1 MSLDR
6 SFELRLQNIPR
17 VPLAF
22 LPTPLKEASRLSAV
36 IEGPKLWIK
45 RDDLTGFGFGGNK
58 VRGLEFLLADA
69 QAQKADTLVTGAGP
83 QSNSV
88 RATAAAAVHAGM
100 AMVAVYSG
108 IPPRKVE
115 GNYRLTRLL
124 GAELRFTVDPDRASV
139 DGLIESVAAELRRN
153 GRHPYAIPRGGACVL
168 GTLGYVLAAYDLAE
182 QCAAYCLVPDTVVLA
197 TGSSGTHAGLLPDAP
212 TLPPPFPLMSFT
224 CTQ

>member
-88 RATAAAAVHAGM
+88 RVTAAAAVHPGIAIVAG
-100 AMVAVYSG
+100 YSR
-108 IPPRKVE
+108 ILPLILE
-115 GNYRLTRLL
+115 GNHRLTLL
-124 GAELRFTVDPDRASV
+124 
-139 DGLIESVAAELRRN
+139 
-153 GRHPYAIPRGGACVL
+153 
-168 GTLGYVLAAYDLAE
+168 
-182 QCAAYCLVPDTVVLA
+182 LVPGVL
-197 TGSSGTHAGLLPDAP
+197 
-212 TLPPPFPLMSFT
+212 FT
-224 CTQ
+224 AH